1 MCELWMFSAARMAS
15 SSRKEILSN
24 EEALHAAF
32 SLCEKASK
40 LAFSIPCYIDRARPL
55 VSSNP
60 AEFDQ
65 LLVNRCPYSSCQVV
79 FPLCPIEA
87 SARKDSSG
95 LTQLICI
102 YTPPPQEA
110 LAVFRQ
116 FVITI
121 SRGYDESVLL
131 QGHPKMHGQVAG
143 EVVIAGARI
152 TESLAGASGAISVG
166 SGNGAQGFDCA
177 CYIRPR

>member
-1 MCELWMFSAARMAS
+1 MGELWMFCAARRAS
-15 SSRKEILSN
+15 SSRKEILSS
-24 EEALHAAF
+24 EEALQAAF

-55 VSSNP
+55 VLSNP

-79 FPLCPIEA
+79 LPLCPIEA

-95 LTQLICI
+95 LTKLICI

-110 LAVFRQ
+110 LAEPPRDSRRLQ
-116 FVITI
+116 FLRGWSHENSTEIFTGV
-121 SRGYDESVLL
+121 SRTGR
-131 QGHPKMHGQVAG
+131 PAG
-143 EVVIAGARI
+143 V
-152 TESLAGASGAISVG
+152 
-166 SGNGAQGFDCA
+166 
-177 CYIRPR
+177 

>member
-1 MCELWMFSAARMAS
+1 MYELWMFCPARRTS
-15 SSRKEILSN
+15 SSRKEILSS
-24 EEALHAAF
+24 EEAMQADF

-79 FPLCPIEA
+79 FPFCPIEA

-102 YTPPPQEA
+102 YTPPPQES

-116 FVITI
+116 FVITL
-121 SRGYDESVLL
+121 SRDCDEPVPL
-131 QGHPKMHGQVAG
+131 QAHPKMHGQVASK
-143 EVVIAGARI
+143 VVIAGARI
-152 TESLAGASGAISVG
+152 TERLAGAGGAISVR
-166 SGNGAQGFDCA
+166 SGNGA
-177 CYIRPR
+177 

>member
-1 MCELWMFSAARMAS
+1 MCELWMFCAARRAS
-15 SSRKEILSN
+15 SSRKEILSS
-24 EEALHAAF
+24 EEA
-32 SLCEKASK
+32 SK
-40 LAFSIPCYIDRARPL
+40 FAFSIPCYIARARPL

-65 LLVNRCPYSSCQVV
+65 LLVNRCPYSSCHVV
-79 FPLCPIEA
+79 LPLCPIEA

-95 LTQLICI
+95 LAQLICI

-110 LAVFRQ
+110 LAVVRQ
-116 FVITI
+116 FVITL
-121 SRGYDESVLL
+121 SRGYDEPVPL
-131 QGHPKMHGQVAG
+131 QGHPKMHGQVAS

-166 SGNGAQGFDCA
+166 SGDGA
-177 CYIRPR
+177 